1 MSYLEII
8 DKNKDNYFYKFADK
22 FFGENAWISAKSNDD
37 ASIAFIVAF
46 YTVIQSRCNA
56 NDDVASRIVYNSMKK
71 KCNINENYDEFKK
84 ILEKFKLKSAAKG
97 LIPFVKTKIEKNFE
111 VFEQLYAM
119 YEMKYVPMLD

>member
-8 DKNKDNYFYKFADK
+8 DKNKDSYFYKFADK
-22 FFGENAWISAKSNDD
+22 FFGENAWTSAKSNDD

-71 KCNINENYDEFKK
+71 IPEDFTSVCARKFSGICNEKYFLVRMRENFH
-84 ILEKFKLKSAAKG
+84 IFIG
-97 LIPFVKTKIEKNFE
+97 R
-111 VFEQLYAM
+111 
-119 YEMKYVPMLD
+119 